1 MKKILCLTGFCF
13 IISMASYAQ
22 SADEKQLTAAVETFR
37 KLLIDPDKKGLEAIT
52 ATDLSYGHS
61 NGRIEDKATFVESL
75 VSKTFDFVTID
86 LTQHSIKILGNTAIV
101 RHNLSG
107 DTNDGGKPG
116 HANIGIMQ
124 IWQKQQ
130 GKWKLLARQAF
141 KLLPPA

>member
-1 MKKILCLTGFCF
+1 MKKILCLIGFYF
-13 IISMASYAQ
+13 MVSITSYAQ
-22 SADEKQLTAAVETFR
+22 SAGEKQVAAAVETFR
-37 KLLIDPDKKGLEAIT
+37 KLLIDPDKSGLEAIT
-52 ATDLSYGHS
+52 ATELSYGHS

-75 VSKTFDFVTID
+75 VSKTFDFVTVD
-86 LTQHSIKILGNTAIV
+86 LSQHSIKILGNTAIV
-101 RHNLSG
+101 RHNLLG

-116 HANIGIMQ
+116 KANIGIMQ